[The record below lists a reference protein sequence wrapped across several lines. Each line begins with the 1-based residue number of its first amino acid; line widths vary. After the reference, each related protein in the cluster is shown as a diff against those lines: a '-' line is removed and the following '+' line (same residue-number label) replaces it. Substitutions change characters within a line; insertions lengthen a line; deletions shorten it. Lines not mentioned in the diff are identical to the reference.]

1 MKHIGISQRVLFDKA
16 TGETRDALDQ
26 RWYDFIS
33 ILNIRLYPI
42 PNNISGVLEYIDSLK
57 LDGFIFS
64 GGNNVGSRNKV
75 IMDNKTI
82 LKDDVSTKREN
93 TEIEMLTWALY
104 NKKPVI
110 GVCRG
115 MQFINSYFNGEQ
127 ALVDKSVHVN
137 KKHCVDFINNDFL
150 KIYGK
155 SHIVNSYHNYGIK
168 KNMLSKKLIPTA
180 IFENEI
186 ESFKHINKPLW
197 GIMWHPERNIEFD
210 ECDIKL
216 FNSILILNEKF

>member
-82 LKDDVSTKREN
+82 LKDDVSTKRDN
-93 TEIEMLTWALY
+93 TEIEMLTWALD

-137 KKHCVDFINNDFL
+137 KKHCLDFINNDFL

-216 FNSILILNEKF
+216 FNSIFILNE